1 MFKWF
6 IAILLFTN
14 LSVKAQRYRQKPKT
28 NTSAAALNT
37 SKDSLSYALG
47 INIGRNLQA
56 QGLTNID
63 ALKLYKGL
71 SDILLKKKPLL
82 TDDEAAQK
90 VSNYTANLIQKTT
103 PATPPQTLR
112 TAPKPAPNNPKPVN
126 TPPKQSTYENPEAA
140 KNKEIGK
147 QFLEQNAKKD
157 RVVSMPEGWQYYILH
172 QSTDTAKP
180 DLRNTIKCHYHGT
193 LIDGTVFES
202 TYGTNE
208 PAIFPLFR
216 VVKGLQLALTKMT
229 VGSKWRIFLP
239 SHLAYGDR
247 GVGEIIK
254 PGALLI
260 FDVELLKIEK

>member
-1 MFKWF
+1 MYKWLF
-6 IAILLFTN
+6 AILFFIS
-14 LSVKAQRYRQKPKT
+14 LSVKAQRYQPKPNNGKPVL
-28 NTSAAALNT
+28 ST

-47 INIGRNLQA
+47 INIARNLQA

-82 TDDEAAQK
+82 TDDEAADK
-90 VSNYTANLIQKTT
+90 VTSYTAKSTPKTIPAQT
-103 PATPPQTLR
+103 PPATLR
-112 TAPKPAPNNPKPVN
+112 PAPNPTSTNPKPIN
-126 TPPKQSTYENPEAA
+126 TPPKQNTNDNPETA

-147 QFLEQNAKKD
+147 QFLEDNAKNP
-157 RVVSMPEGWQYYILH
+157 RIVSMPEGWQYYIIH
-172 QSTDTAKP
+172 QSMDTTKP

-229 VGSKWRIFLP
+229 VGSKWKVFLP

-247 GVGEIIK
+247 GAGEIIK
-254 PGALLI
+254 PGATLI
-260 FDVELLKIEK
+260 FDIELIKIEK